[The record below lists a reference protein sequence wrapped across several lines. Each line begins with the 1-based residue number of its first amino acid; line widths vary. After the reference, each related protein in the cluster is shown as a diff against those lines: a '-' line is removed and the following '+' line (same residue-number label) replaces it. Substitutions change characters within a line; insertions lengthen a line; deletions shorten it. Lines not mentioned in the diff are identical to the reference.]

1 LKHLFK
7 NLQSILIIVLVI
19 IILLGNWGGGFK
31 CNPKN
36 PTPFTNDTLYIE
48 NVIWDTLETT
58 DTVYIPKWKNKYITT
73 PGDTIYV
80 PIDKEIDS
88 LQIIKDY
95 FTKYY
100 YEDKISLD
108 SLGYI
113 VIQDT
118 IYNNRILSRKVIPTI
133 FFPKTTIIKIP
144 PPPPTNSF
152 YGGIEIGGK
161 ASQLDYLGGKILWKT
176 KKDQIYGLGLGLNKD
191 LQPIILGGLY
201 WNLNRNKK

>member
-1 LKHLFK
+1 MKAFFK
-7 NLQSILIIVLVI
+7 NIQTLFIVVLVVV
-19 IILLGNWGGGFK
+19 ILFMRSCDGGGGSVE
-31 CNPKN
+31 PK
-36 PTPFTNDTLYIE
+36 
-48 NVIWDTLETT
+48 VITKVETKWDTITIT
-58 DTVYIPKWKNKYITT
+58 KNVYIPKWKNKYITT